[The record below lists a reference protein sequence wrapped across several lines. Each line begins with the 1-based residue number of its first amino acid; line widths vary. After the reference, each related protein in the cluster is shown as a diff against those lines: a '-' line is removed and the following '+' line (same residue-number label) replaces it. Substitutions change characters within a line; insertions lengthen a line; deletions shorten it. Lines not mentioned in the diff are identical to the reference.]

1 MKRII
6 ITLNI
11 LLACILLAACGGK
24 TVQEEPWIGIAPDSD
39 LAAVTERTEY
49 YDLAV
54 ETEELF
60 DLGLWEKNPEEYYSS
75 HIERLGITVYNLLGM
90 QFVEGEPAQV
100 WSEVSPVGVNI
111 YLYRTDGSRELL
123 ASGLSDNDSAF
134 VDSRYD
140 AFVDRDKN
148 CYCYRYTFP
157 KIDGEYMYVNTIMKI
172 LPTGEVQYKNKLE
185 TDCLLEDICQTEDGR
200 IYLLLKDYETRKEI
214 LEELDPDTGQLI
226 PESRMEWDFI
236 DNVSSNLGT
245 AGASPARASNRG
257 IDSID
262 IEAQSTSSLLY
273 SDGTTFGLR
282 DEWDICDFQVLED
295 GAIEVLWS
303 YQRGHGYTMDRMR
316 MEKVEKTPVV
326 VRAVFEDDY
335 WLSEKVALFNQKSR
349 DYHVVL
355 ESCGY
360 GNDVEDYARLTSVQV
375 GAGKGPDILCGSELL
390 QDYVSGMMEKGA
402 LEELNPYME
411 ASGIREE
418 DYFPLAFSAWRQ
430 GEKIYSVTPK
440 MDIYYEEMD
449 AEVLGSAEPPEIET
463 LADALLAREESA
475 VYRQGLTSEGL
486 LNTFLQGS
494 ESLWGM
500 VDWKAG
506 SCDFNTPLF
515 EKLLE
520 AARRYGYDDRRTL
533 EQEITRRIKME
544 VYFHFSSPAEQREE
558 GTVYVGTL
566 FDDGCHVVSYPLYAM
581 AINSNSPH
589 KEGAWEFIEFLL
601 GEEVQYREEF
611 YLLPVHRESF
621 DKWLEWEL
629 WWLTEPR
636 YEDNGKGYIPVYHG
650 ENTSAEKVNAYKKAI
665 EDARPLPIQT
675 APILKIIQEEAE
687 DYFNGSK
694 NAEEVSRVINNRVQL
709 YLDERK

>member
-1 MKRII
+1 MKKYI
-6 ITLNI
+6 ITLTFI
-11 LLACILLAACGGK
+11 LSCAFLAACGGK
-24 TVQEEPWIGIAPDSD
+24 AEQEEPWIGIAPDSD

-60 DLGLWEKNPEEYYSS
+60 DLGLWEKNPEEYYST

-90 QFVEGEPAQV
+90 QFAEGKPAQI
-100 WSEVSPVGVNI
+100 WSEVSPDGVNI

-123 ASGLSDNDSAF
+123 ASGLSDNDCAF
-134 VDSRYD
+134 VDARYD

-148 CYCYRYTFP
+148 CYCYRHTFE

-172 LPTGEVQYKNKLE
+172 LPTSEISYQNTLE
-185 TDCLLEDICQTEDGR
+185 LGFRLDDICQTEDGR
-200 IYLLLKDYETRKEI
+200 IYLLLVNYQTRKEV

-236 DNVSSNLGT
+236 SDGASNLGS
-245 AGASPARASNRG
+245 AGIYPARASIQG
-257 IDSID
+257 MDSID
-262 IEAQSTSSLLY
+262 TETKSTSPILY
-273 SDGTTFGLR
+273 ADGTSYGLR
-282 DEWDICDFQVLED
+282 SEWDIQDFQVLED
-295 GAIEVLWS
+295 GTIEVLWS

-440 MDIYYEEMD
+440 MDIYYEEMVT
-449 AEVLGSAEPPEIET
+449 EVLGSAEPPDIET
-463 LADALLAREESA
+463 LADALLAKEESA

-486 LNTFLQGS
+486 LDTFLQGS

-500 VDWKAG
+500 VDWKSG

-533 EQEITRRIKME
+533 EQEITHRID
-544 VYFHFSSPAEQREE
+544 VTSYFHFSSPAEQKEE
-558 GTVYVGTL
+558 GLVSVGTL

-601 GEEVQYREEF
+601 GEEVQYREEL
-611 YLLPVHRESF
+611 YLPPVHRESF

-636 YEDNGKGYIPVYHG
+636 FEKGHGLIPVYHG

>member
-1 MKRII
+1 MKKLII
-6 ITLNI
+6 MLTNFLF
-11 LLACILLAACGGK
+11 LAFLAACGGK
-24 TVQEEPWIGIAPDSD
+24 AEQEEPWIGIAPDSD

-60 DLGLWEKNPEEYYSS
+60 ELGLWEKNPEEYYST

-90 QFVEGEPAQV
+90 QFAEGKPAQI
-100 WSEVSPVGVNI
+100 WSEVSPDGVNI

-123 ASGLSDNDSAF
+123 ASGLSDNDCAF
-134 VDSRYD
+134 VDARYD
-140 AFVDRDKN
+140 AFVDQDKN
-148 CYCYRYTFP
+148 CYCYRNTFP

-172 LPTGEVQYKNKLE
+172 LPTGEISYQNTLE
-185 TDCLLEDICQTEDGR
+185 TGFRLDDIRQTEDGR
-200 IYLLLKDYETRKEI
+200 IYLLMANYDTRKEV

-236 DNVSSNLGT
+236 SDGSSNLGT
-245 AGASPARASNRG
+245 AGAFPARASIQG
-257 IDSID
+257 LDSID
-262 IEAQSTSSLLY
+262 TETKSTSPILY
-273 SDGTTFGLR
+273 ADGTSYGLR
-282 DEWDICDFQVLED
+282 SEWDIQDFQVLED
-295 GAIEVLWS
+295 GTIEVLWS

-326 VRAVFEDDY
+326 IRAVFERDS

-486 LNTFLQGS
+486 LDTFLQGS

-500 VDWKAG
+500 VDWKSG

-533 EQEITRRIKME
+533 EQEITHKIDMTS
-544 VYFHFSSPAEQREE
+544 YFHFSSPAEQKEE
-558 GTVYVGTL
+558 GLVSVGTL

-601 GEEVQYREEF
+601 GEEVQYREEL

-629 WWLTEPR
+629 WWLTESR
-636 YEDNGKGYIPVYHG
+636 FENGRGYIPVYHG

-665 EDARPLPIQT
+665 EDARPLPTQT

>member
-1 MKRII
+1 MKKYI
-6 ITLNI
+6 ITLTFI
-11 LLACILLAACGGK
+11 LSCAFLAACGGK
-24 TVQEEPWIGIAPDSD
+24 TAREEPWIGIAPDSD

-100 WSEVSPVGVNI
+100 WSEVSPAGVNI

-134 VDSRYD
+134 VDSRYG

-157 KIDGEYMYVNTIMKI
+157 KVDGEYMYVNTIMKI

-200 IYLLLKDYETRKEI
+200 IYLLLSDYETRKEV

-226 PESRMEWDFI
+226 SESRMEWDFI
-236 DNVSSNLGT
+236 SNGSSNLGT
-245 AGASPARASNRG
+245 AGAFPARISDQG

-262 IEAQSTSSLLY
+262 TKAQSTSPILY
-273 SDGTTFGLR
+273 SDGTSFGFR
-282 DEWDICDFQVLED
+282 NEWDIQDFQVLED
-295 GAIEVLWS
+295 GTIEVLWT
-303 YQRGHGYTMDRMR
+303 YRRRHIYTLDRMR

-326 VRAVFEDDY
+326 LRGIFEY
-335 WLSEKVALFNQKSR
+335 ESWLSERVTLFNQKNK

-355 ESCGY
+355 ETCGY
-360 GNDVEDYARLTSVQV
+360 GNDVEDYARLTNIQI

-390 QDYVSGMMEKGA
+390 QDYISGMMEKGA

-418 DYFPLAFSAWRQ
+418 DYFPMVFSTWRQ
-430 GEKIYSVTPK
+430 GEKIYSVTPQ
-440 MDIYYEEMD
+440 MDTYYEEMD
-449 AEVLGSAEPPEIET
+449 AEVLGSAESPDIET
-463 LADALLAREESA
+463 LADALLAKEGNG
-475 VYRQGLTSEGL
+475 VYRQGLTSEEL

-506 SCDFNTPLF
+506 SCDFSTPLF
-515 EKLLE
+515 GKLLE
-520 AARRYGYDDRRTL
+520 VARRYGYDDRKSL
-533 EQEITRRIKME
+533 EEITRRIKME

-566 FDDGCHVVSYPLYAM
+566 FDDGCHVVSYPWYTM
-581 AINSNSPH
+581 AVNANSPN

-601 GEEVQYREEF
+601 GEEMQYREE
-611 YLLPVHRESF
+611 YHMPPVHRESF
-621 DKWLEWEL
+621 DKWLEWQL
-629 WWLTEPR
+629 MWLTEPR
-636 YEDNGKGYIPVYHG
+636 FEDNGKGCIPVYYG
-650 ENTSAEKVNAYKKAI
+650 ENTSKEKREAYKKAI

-675 APILKIIQEEAE
+675 APILTIIQEEAE

>member
-1 MKRII
+1 MKKLII
-6 ITLNI
+6 MLTNFLF
-11 LLACILLAACGGK
+11 LAFLAACGGK
-24 TVQEEPWIGIAPDSD
+24 AEQEEPWIGIAPDSD

-60 DLGLWEKNPEEYYSS
+60 ELGLWEKNPEEYYST

-90 QFVEGEPAQV
+90 QFAEGKPAQI
-100 WSEVSPVGVNI
+100 WSEVSPDGVNI

-123 ASGLSDNDSAF
+123 ASGLSDNDCAF
-134 VDSRYD
+134 VDARYD
-140 AFVDRDKN
+140 AFVDQDKN
-148 CYCYRYTFP
+148 CYCYRNTFP

-172 LPTGEVQYKNKLE
+172 LPTGEISYQNTLE
-185 TDCLLEDICQTEDGR
+185 TGFRLDDICQTEDGR
-200 IYLLLKDYETRKEI
+200 IYLLMANYDTRKEV

-236 DNVSSNLGT
+236 SDGSSNLGT
-245 AGASPARASNRG
+245 AGAFPARASIQG
-257 IDSID
+257 MDSID
-262 IEAQSTSSLLY
+262 TETKSTSPILY
-273 SDGTTFGLR
+273 ADGTSYGLR
-282 DEWDICDFQVLED
+282 SEWDIQDFQVLED
-295 GAIEVLWS
+295 GTIEVLWS

-326 VRAVFEDDY
+326 IRAVFERDS

-440 MDIYYEEMD
+440 MDIYYEEMVT
-449 AEVLGSAEPPEIET
+449 EVLGSAEPPDIET

-486 LNTFLQGS
+486 LDTFLQGS

-500 VDWKAG
+500 VDWKSG

-533 EQEITRRIKME
+533 EQEITHKIDMTS
-544 VYFHFSSPAEQREE
+544 YFHFSSPAEQKEE
-558 GTVYVGTL
+558 GLVSVGTL

-601 GEEVQYREEF
+601 GEEVQYREEL

-629 WWLTEPR
+629 WWLTESR
-636 YEDNGKGYIPVYHG
+636 FENGRGYIPVYHG

>member
-200 IYLLLKDYETRKEI
+200 IYLLLSDYETRKEV

-226 PESRMEWDFI
+226 SESRMEWDFI
-236 DNVSSNLGT
+236 SNGSSNLGT
-245 AGASPARASNRG
+245 AGAFPARISDQG

-262 IEAQSTSSLLY
+262 TKAQSTSPILY
-273 SDGTTFGLR
+273 SDGTSFGFR
-282 DEWDICDFQVLED
+282 NEWDIQDFQVLED
-295 GAIEVLWS
+295 GTIEVLWT
-303 YQRGHGYTMDRMR
+303 YRRRHIYTLDRMR

-326 VRAVFEDDY
+326 LRGIFEY
-335 WLSEKVALFNQKSR
+335 ESWLSERVTLFNQKNK

-355 ESCGY
+355 ETCGY
-360 GNDVEDYARLTSVQV
+360 GNDVEDYARLTNIQI

-390 QDYVSGMMEKGA
+390 QDYISGMMEKGA

-418 DYFPLAFSAWRQ
+418 DYFPMVFSTWRQ
-430 GEKIYSVTPK
+430 GEKIYSVTPQ
-440 MDIYYEEMD
+440 MDTYYEEMD
-449 AEVLGSAEPPEIET
+449 VEVLGSAESPDIET
-463 LADALLAREESA
+463 LADALLAREGNG
-475 VYRQGLTSEGL
+475 VYRQGLTSEEL

-506 SCDFNTPLF
+506 SCDFSTPLF
-515 EKLLE
+515 GKLLE
-520 AARRYGYDDRRTL
+520 AARRYGYDDRKSL
-533 EQEITRRIKME
+533 EEITRRIKME

-566 FDDGCHVVSYPLYAM
+566 FDDGCHVVSYPWYTM
-581 AINSNSPH
+581 AVNANSPN

-601 GEEVQYREEF
+601 GEEMRYREE
-611 YLLPVHRESF
+611 YHMPPVHRESF
-621 DKWLEWEL
+621 DKWLEWQL
-629 WWLTEPR
+629 MWLTEPR
-636 YEDNGKGYIPVYHG
+636 FEDNGKGCIPVYYG
-650 ENTSAEKVNAYKKAI
+650 ENTSAEKVNAYKKAL
-665 EDARPLPIQT
+665 EDARSLPIQT
-675 APILKIIQEEAE
+675 VPILKIIQEEAE

>member
-1 MKRII
+1 MKKYI
-6 ITLNI
+6 ITLTFI
-11 LLACILLAACGGK
+11 LSCAFLAACGGK
-24 TVQEEPWIGIAPDSD
+24 AEQEEPWIGIAPGAD
-39 LAAVTERTEY
+39 LTAVTERTEY

-60 DLGLWEKNPEEYYSS
+60 DLGLWEKNPEEYYST

-90 QFVEGEPAQV
+90 QFAEGRPAQV
-100 WSEVSPVGVNI
+100 WSEVSPDGVNI

-123 ASGLSDNDSAF
+123 ASGLSDNDCAF
-134 VDSRYD
+134 VDARYD
-140 AFVDRDKN
+140 AFVDQDKN
-148 CYCYRYTFP
+148 CYCYRHTFP
-157 KIDGEYMYVNTIMKI
+157 KIDGEYMYLYTIMKI
-172 LPTGEVQYKNKLE
+172 LPTGEISYQSTLE
-185 TDCLLEDICQTEDGR
+185 PGFRLDDICQTEDGR
-200 IYLLLKDYETRKEI
+200 IYLLLADYQTRKEV

-236 DNVSSNLGT
+236 SNGPSNLGS
-245 AGASPARASNRG
+245 AGTYPARASIQG
-257 IDSID
+257 MDSID
-262 IEAQSTSSLLY
+262 TETKNTSPILY
-273 SDGTTFGLR
+273 ADGTSYGLR
-282 DEWDICDFQVLED
+282 SEWDIQDFQVLED
-295 GAIEVLWS
+295 GTIEVLWS

-316 MEKVEKTPVV
+316 MEKVEKTPLV
-326 VRAVFEDDY
+326 VRAVFEDDF

-360 GNDVEDYARLTSVQV
+360 GNDVENYARLTSVQV

-449 AEVLGSAEPPEIET
+449 AEVLGGAEPPDIET

-533 EQEITRRIKME
+533 EQEITHRID
-544 VYFHFSSPAEQREE
+544 VTSYFHFSSPAEQKEE
-558 GTVYVGTL
+558 GLVSVGTL

-601 GEEVQYREEF
+601 GEEVQYREEL

-629 WWLTEPR
+629 WWLTESR
-636 YEDNGKGYIPVYHG
+636 FEKGKGYIPVYHG

-665 EDARPLPIQT
+665 EDARPLPTQT
-675 APILKIIQEEAE
+675 APILTIIQEEAE

>member
-1 MKRII
+1 MKKLII
-6 ITLNI
+6 MLTNFLF
-11 LLACILLAACGGK
+11 LAFLAACGGK
-24 TVQEEPWIGIAPDSD
+24 AEQEEPWIGIAPDSD

-60 DLGLWEKNPEEYYSS
+60 ELGLWEKNPEKYYSND
-75 HIERLGITVYNLLGM
+75 IERLGITVYNLLGM
-90 QFVEGEPAQV
+90 QFAEGEPAQV
-100 WSEVSPVGVNI
+100 WSELSPDGVNI
-111 YLYRTDGSRELL
+111 CLYRTDGSRELL
-123 ASGLSDNDSAF
+123 VSGLSDNDYAF
-134 VDSRYD
+134 LDAKYD
-140 AFVDRDKN
+140 AFVDQDKN
-148 CYCYRYTFP
+148 CYCYRNTFP

-172 LPTGEVQYKNKLE
+172 LPTGEISYQSTLE
-185 TDCLLEDICQTEDGR
+185 PGFRLDDICQTEDGR
-200 IYLLLKDYETRKEI
+200 IYLLLADYQTRKEV

-236 DNVSSNLGT
+236 SDGSSNLGT
-245 AGASPARASNRG
+245 AGAFPARASIQG
-257 IDSID
+257 MDSID
-262 IEAQSTSSLLY
+262 TETKSTSPILY
-273 SDGTTFGLR
+273 ADGTSYGLR
-282 DEWDICDFQVLED
+282 SEWDIQDFQVLED
-295 GAIEVLWS
+295 GTIEVLWS

-316 MEKVEKTPVV
+316 MEKVEKTPLV
-326 VRAVFEDDY
+326 VRAVFEDDF

-486 LNTFLQGS
+486 LDTFLQGS

-500 VDWKAG
+500 VDWKSG

-533 EQEITRRIKME
+533 EQEITHKIDMTS
-544 VYFHFSSPAEQREE
+544 YFHFSSPAEQKEE
-558 GTVYVGTL
+558 GLVSVGTL
-566 FDDGCHVVSYPLYAM
+566 FDDGCHAVSYPLYTM
-581 AINSNSPH
+581 AVNANSPN
-589 KEGAWEFIEFLL
+589 KEGAWEFIAFLL
-601 GEEVQYREEF
+601 GEEIQYREEA
-611 YLLPVHRESF
+611 YLPPVHRESF

-636 YEDNGKGYIPVYHG
+636 FEDNGKGCIPVYHG
-650 ENTSAEKVNAYKKAI
+650 ENTSDEKVEAYKKAI
-665 EDARPLPIQT
+665 EDARPLPMRT
-675 APILKIIQEEAE
+675 APILAIIQEEAK

-694 NAEEVSRVINNRVQL
+694 RVEEIIQVINNRVQL

>member
-1 MKRII
+1 MKKLII
-6 ITLNI
+6 MLTNFLF
-11 LLACILLAACGGK
+11 LAFLAACGGK
-24 TVQEEPWIGIAPDSD
+24 AEQEEPWIGIAPDSD

-60 DLGLWEKNPEEYYSS
+60 ELGLWEKNPEEYYST

-90 QFVEGEPAQV
+90 QFAEGKPAQI
-100 WSEVSPVGVNI
+100 WSEVSPDGVNI

-123 ASGLSDNDSAF
+123 ASGLSDNDCAF
-134 VDSRYD
+134 VDARYD
-140 AFVDRDKN
+140 AFVDQDKN
-148 CYCYRYTFP
+148 CYCYRNTFP

-172 LPTGEVQYKNKLE
+172 LPTGEISYQNTLE
-185 TDCLLEDICQTEDGR
+185 TGFRLDDIRQTEDGR
-200 IYLLLKDYETRKEI
+200 IYLLMANYDTRKEV

-236 DNVSSNLGT
+236 SDGSSNLGT
-245 AGASPARASNRG
+245 AGAFPARASIQG
-257 IDSID
+257 LDSID
-262 IEAQSTSSLLY
+262 TETKSTSPILY
-273 SDGTTFGLR
+273 ADGTSYGLR
-282 DEWDICDFQVLED
+282 SEWDIQDFQVLED
-295 GAIEVLWS
+295 GTIEVLWS

-316 MEKVEKTPVV
+316 MEKVEKTPLV
-326 VRAVFEDDY
+326 VRAVFEDDF

-440 MDIYYEEMD
+440 MDIYYEEMVT
-449 AEVLGSAEPPEIET
+449 EVLGSAEPPDIET

-486 LNTFLQGS
+486 LDTFLQGS

-533 EQEITRRIKME
+533 EQEITHKIDMTS
-544 VYFHFSSPAEQREE
+544 YFHFSSPAEQKEE
-558 GTVYVGTL
+558 GLVSVGTL

>member
-1 MKRII
+1 MKKLII
-6 ITLNI
+6 MLTNFLF
-11 LLACILLAACGGK
+11 LAFLAACGGK
-24 TVQEEPWIGIAPDSD
+24 AEQEEPWIGIAPDSD

-60 DLGLWEKNPEEYYSS
+60 ELGLWEKNPEEYYST

-90 QFVEGEPAQV
+90 QFAEGKPAQI
-100 WSEVSPVGVNI
+100 WSEVSPDGVNI

-123 ASGLSDNDSAF
+123 ASGLSDNDCAF
-134 VDSRYD
+134 VDARYD
-140 AFVDRDKN
+140 AFVDQDKN
-148 CYCYRYTFP
+148 CYCYRNTFP

-172 LPTGEVQYKNKLE
+172 LPTGEISYQNTLE
-185 TDCLLEDICQTEDGR
+185 TGFRLDDIRQTEDGR
-200 IYLLLKDYETRKEI
+200 IYLLMANYDTRKEV

-236 DNVSSNLGT
+236 SDGSSNLGT
-245 AGASPARASNRG
+245 AGAFPARASIQG
-257 IDSID
+257 LDSID
-262 IEAQSTSSLLY
+262 TETKSTSPILY
-273 SDGTTFGLR
+273 ADGTSYGLR
-282 DEWDICDFQVLED
+282 SEWDIQDFQVLED
-295 GAIEVLWS
+295 GTIEVLWS

-316 MEKVEKTPVV
+316 MEKVEKTPLV
-326 VRAVFEDDY
+326 VRAVFEDDF

-440 MDIYYEEMD
+440 MDIYYEEMVT
-449 AEVLGSAEPPEIET
+449 EVLGSAEPPDIET

-533 EQEITRRIKME
+533 EQEITHKIDMTS
-544 VYFHFSSPAEQREE
+544 YFHFSSPAEQKEE
-558 GTVYVGTL
+558 GLVSVGTL

>member
-1 MKRII
+1 MKKLII
-6 ITLNI
+6 MLTNFLF
-11 LLACILLAACGGK
+11 LAFLAACGGK
-24 TVQEEPWIGIAPDSD
+24 AEQEEPWIGIAPDSD

-60 DLGLWEKNPEEYYSS
+60 ELGLWEKNPEEYYST

-90 QFVEGEPAQV
+90 QFAEGKPAQI
-100 WSEVSPVGVNI
+100 WSEVSPDGVNI

-123 ASGLSDNDSAF
+123 ASGLSDNDCAF
-134 VDSRYD
+134 VDARYD
-140 AFVDRDKN
+140 AFVDQDKN
-148 CYCYRYTFP
+148 CYCYRNTFP

-172 LPTGEVQYKNKLE
+172 LPTGEISYQNTLE
-185 TDCLLEDICQTEDGR
+185 TGFRLDDIRQTEDGR
-200 IYLLLKDYETRKEI
+200 IYLLMANYDTRKEV

-236 DNVSSNLGT
+236 SDGSSNLGT
-245 AGASPARASNRG
+245 AGAFPARASIQG
-257 IDSID
+257 LDSID
-262 IEAQSTSSLLY
+262 TETKSTSPILY
-273 SDGTTFGLR
+273 ADGTSYGLR
-282 DEWDICDFQVLED
+282 SEWDIQDFQVLED
-295 GAIEVLWS
+295 GTIEVLWS

-316 MEKVEKTPVV
+316 MEKVEKTPLV
-326 VRAVFEDDY
+326 VRAVFEDDF

-440 MDIYYEEMD
+440 MDIYYEEMVT
-449 AEVLGSAEPPEIET
+449 EVLGSAEPPDIET

-486 LNTFLQGS
+486 LDTFLQGS

-500 VDWKAG
+500 VDWKSG

-533 EQEITRRIKME
+533 EQEITHKIDMTS
-544 VYFHFSSPAEQREE
+544 YFHFSSPAEQKEE
-558 GTVYVGTL
+558 GLVSVGTL

>member
-1 MKRII
+1 MKKYI
-6 ITLNI
+6 ITLTII
-11 LLACILLAACGGK
+11 LSCAFLTACGGK
-24 TVQEEPWIGIAPDSD
+24 AEQEEPWIGIAPGAD
-39 LAAVTERTEY
+39 LTAVTERTEY

-60 DLGLWEKNPEEYYSS
+60 ELGLWEKNPEKYYSND
-75 HIERLGITVYNLLGM
+75 IERLGITVYNLLGM
-90 QFVEGEPAQV
+90 QFAEGEPAQV
-100 WSEVSPVGVNI
+100 WSELSPDGVNI
-111 YLYRTDGSRELL
+111 CLYRTDGSRELL
-123 ASGLSDNDSAF
+123 VSGLSDNDYAF
-134 VDSRYD
+134 LDAKYD
-140 AFVDRDKN
+140 AFVDQDKN
-148 CYCYRYTFP
+148 CYFYRHTFP
-157 KIDGEYMYVNTIMKI
+157 KSDGEYMYLYTIMKI
-172 LPTGEVQYKNKLE
+172 LPTGEISYQSTLE
-185 TDCLLEDICQTEDGR
+185 PGFRLDDICQTEDGR
-200 IYLLLKDYETRKEI
+200 IYLLLADYQTRKEV

-236 DNVSSNLGT
+236 SNGPSNLGS
-245 AGASPARASNRG
+245 AGTYPARASIQG
-257 IDSID
+257 MDSID
-262 IEAQSTSSLLY
+262 TETKSTSPILY
-273 SDGTTFGLR
+273 ADGTSYGLR
-282 DEWDICDFQVLED
+282 SEWDIQDFQVLED
-295 GAIEVLWS
+295 GTIEVLWS

-316 MEKVEKTPVV
+316 MEKVEKTPLV
-326 VRAVFEDDY
+326 VRAVFEDDF

-440 MDIYYEEMD
+440 MDIYYEEMVT
-449 AEVLGSAEPPEIET
+449 EVLGSAEPPDIET

-486 LNTFLQGS
+486 LDTFLQGS

-533 EQEITRRIKME
+533 EQEITHKIDMTS
-544 VYFHFSSPAEQREE
+544 YFHFSSPAEQKEE
-558 GTVYVGTL
+558 GLVSVGTL